1 MAQLVEWPPP
11 AIPEIPV
18 RIQSSAKIYILNIYL
33 LTVNFIEKTKI
44 KEKEAWNGPKTI
56 HWFPSL
62 KNVLRKS
69 SDDDDDDDDNDNDN
83 DDDDDDDDDNN
94 DDNDNNDV
102 ETESV
107 SATCQ
112 SC

>member
-1 MAQLVEWPPP
+1 MWGSGVAQLVEWPPP

-69 SDDDDDDDDNDNDN
+69 SDDDDDDNDN
-83 DDDDDDDDDNN
+83 DDDDNDDDN
-94 DDNDNNDV
+94 DNDV